1 MITGTYLNDIIR
13 TRTSSV
19 GQVSSTLD
27 LEGTAREYS
36 EENAIIA
43 NEQLPEDCSKQFLLE
58 SGHNTNEMV
67 TEQPELQPHC
77 PHTAATAEGASPSDQ
92 LLTEVQICK
101 ELPESTE
108 QCLVEMQPLLSVKSQ
123 TAVAPTS
130 PTITSSQLETTS
142 PPQLSH
148 APLSVAE
155 QAVQVNI
162 RPMGQKR
169 TAKDWMV
176 VTLADVNICEGEE
189 EQVRYRRY
197 CWHLFT
203 ITIFYALPAFQLILT
218 YQQLLNTT
226 GNQDICYYNYLC
238 SHRLGEVR

>member
-19 GQVSSTLD
+19 GQVSSILD

-36 EENAIIA
+36 KENAIE
-43 NEQLPEDCSKQFLLE
+43 NEQLPENCSKQLLLE
-58 SGHNTNEMV
+58 SGHNTNKMV

-101 ELPESTE
+101 ELPESTKE
-108 QCLVEMQPLLSVKSQ
+108 HSVEMQTLLSVKSQ

-130 PTITSSQLETTS
+130 PTITSSQIGTAS
-142 PPQLSH
+142 PPQLSPT
-148 APLSVAE
+148 PLSVAE

-162 RPMGQKR
+162 RPTSQKR
-169 TAKDWMV
+169 AAKDWMV
-176 VTLADVNICEGEE
+176 VSTLADVNICEGEE

-203 ITIFYALPAFQLILT
+203 IAIFYALPAFQLILT

-238 SHRLGEVR
+238 SHKLGEVR